1 MQYAEK
7 HLFAGHIS
15 KYMRENSPPE
25 TMSKDERNEFESRL
39 KETKLKWMD
48 DISISVSVLKI
59 LISAFGISLTEL
71 ELEDLVCESH
81 SSWTHALL

>member
-1 MQYAEK
+1 MQHAEK
-7 HLFAGHIS
+7 HLFAGQLS
-15 KYMRENSPPE
+15 KYMRDNSPPE
-25 TMSKDERNEFESRL
+25 TISGNERNEYESRL

-71 ELEDLVCESH
+71 ELEDLVCETH
-81 SSWTHALL
+81 SSCTHALL